1 MRSVAQQYGTGVSGF
16 IGKIHTEW
24 SAIRD
29 AYSLPNTAKI
39 GGYEFVPSGN
49 ADHVFVGIMYASS
62 SGAIYDAKI
71 LYQYDKQTFKRKLIG
86 FFEYNR
92 LSQKYLTKTG
102 SNPFTG
108 VPRIFVLD
116 PYFSSPSNTP
126 SPSLTTVSTT
136 TGSTTVS
143 PISSTVTMSEI
154 EKAYQEKRYLSVIS
168 LSNSYLTVN
177 TPTVDILRIR
187 YRTYFIIGKY
197 SESLGEIGKI
207 QSLGKL
213 DKPMACDAQVIA
225 TYGKNTTLVSQYA
238 ALCSKK

>member
-1 MRSVAQQYGTGVSGF
+1 MSGF
-16 IGKIHTEW
+16 ISKIHTEW
-24 SAIRD
+24 PAIRD
-29 AYSLPNTAKI
+29 AYNLPNTAKI

-92 LSQKYLTKTG
+92 ISQKYLTKTG

-108 VPRIFVLD
+108 VARTVILD
-116 PYFSSPSNTP
+116 PYFSSA
-126 SPSLTTVSTT
+126 TTVSTVSST
-136 TGSTTVS
+136 TVALAYTGATTVS
-143 PISSTVTMSEI
+143 PISSTVTLSEI

-197 SESLGEIGKI
+197 SESLTEIGKI

-213 DKPMACDAQVIA
+213 DKAMACDAQVIA
-225 TYGKNTTLVSQYA
+225 TYGKNTSLVSQYST
-238 ALCSKK
+238 LCSKK

>member
-1 MRSVAQQYGTGVSGF
+1 
-16 IGKIHTEW
+16 
-24 SAIRD
+24 
-29 AYSLPNTAKI
+29 
-39 GGYEFVPSGN
+39 
-49 ADHVFVGIMYASS
+49 MYASS

-108 VPRIFVLD
+108 VSRTFVLD
-116 PYFSSPSNTP
+116 PYFSNPSNAI
-126 SPSLTTVSTT
+126 SSASITTVSTA
-136 TGSTTVS
+136 TGATTVS

-168 LSNSYLTVN
+168 LSNAYLTIN

-197 SESLGEIGKI
+197 SESLGEISKI